1 MMPDVWRVPTILG
14 VMACSALALFAAAV
28 IGSMVIR
35 RRNAL
40 ATTVAVIASV
50 GVLATVPAIG
60 MRMTAARIAE
70 SVGID
75 VMYIDPGVAGYFAPP
90 LFAAFAFLVGD
101 RVLDRRWTDRRALLF
116 CVWVVTFTTLNV
128 INYCSPGWCE
138 TIGFPFPWRAW
149 SDSILTFGEPDL
161 VHVAIERAVPA
172 TAALVDLFAFVAVP
186 VVLARRLRPADDRSS
201 SARVTPPL
209 E

>member
-1 MMPDVWRVPTILG
+1 MFG
-14 VMACSALALFAAAV
+14 AGALCAAV

-70 SVGID
+70 SAGID

-101 RVLDRRWTDRRALLF
+101 RVLDDAGRIVGR
-116 CVWVVTFTTLNV
+116 C
-128 INYCSPGWCE
+128 CSVSGW
-138 TIGFPFPWRAW
+138 
-149 SDSILTFGEPDL
+149 
-161 VHVAIERAVPA
+161 
-172 TAALVDLFAFVAVP
+172 
-186 VVLARRLRPADDRSS
+186 RRLRR
-201 SARVTPPL
+201 
-209 E
+209 